1 MTTPAEQIQLDST
14 HHNLG
19 YFCKTLTN
27 SEDMRLVDLS
37 RIELY
42 YFTLEGGDC
51 PETTKG
57 HQGYGDSARV
67 DLND

>member
-42 YFTLEGGDC
+42 YFTLEGEIVLRLLKDIKDMVIQL
-51 PETTKG
+51 EST
-57 HQGYGDSARV
+57 
-67 DLND
+67 